1 MEAESEDLGFADE
14 IFSGGFTIWRYFT
27 PFCDPR
33 LA

>member
-14 IFSGGFTIWRYFT
+14 IFSGEFTIWRYFT